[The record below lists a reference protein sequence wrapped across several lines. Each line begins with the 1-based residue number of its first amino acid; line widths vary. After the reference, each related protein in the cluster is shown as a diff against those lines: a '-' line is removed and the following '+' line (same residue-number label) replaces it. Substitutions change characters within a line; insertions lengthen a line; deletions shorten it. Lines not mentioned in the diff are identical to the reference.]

1 MNIREL
7 SVLTESSPL
16 VSILIVAYNAEDY
29 IEDAVESCIYQTY
42 ENLEII
48 IVDDGSD
55 DRTVSIAE
63 KYANEDPRIKIY
75 KQDNAGAQVA
85 RNYAFAVSNGDYIQY
100 LDSDDRLSLDKIEE
114 SINILVNTDKLDI
127 CFSKLLYWYPI
138 DNRLIKSGNSIY
150 RDFNSGLEWL
160 IESWSGG
167 GISQTSM
174 WLLSR
179 ELHNLAGNWNE
190 ELKKNQDGE
199 FFSRVLLNAK
209 KLIFQSKGE
218 VLYRKDSIS
227 SISRRKDIDSFD
239 SVLFSISLIRNYIDR
254 RGLMSKKV
262 KQAICRK
269 YWDVL
274 MFYSLSTPSAKDKVL
289 FEINSLN
296 INVMDV
302 IPNKKMKLF
311 SYLLGVR
318 TTLLLRSSL
327 YHLRNRFA

>member
-1 MNIREL
+1 ML
-7 SVLTESSPL
+7 SESSPL

-29 IEDAVESCIYQTY
+29 IEDTVESCVFQTY
-42 ENLEII
+42 KNLEII
-48 IVDDGSD
+48 IIDDGSD

-63 KYANEDPRIKIY
+63 KYAHEDPRIKIY

-85 RNYAFAVSNGDYIQY
+85 RNYAFSVSNGDYIQY

-114 SINILVNTDKLDI
+114 SINILVNTDKMDI

-138 DNRLIKSGNSIY
+138 DNRLIKSGDSIY

-160 IESWSGG
+160 IESWNGG

-179 ELHNLAGNWNE
+179 ELHDLAGNWNE

-209 KLIFQSKGE
+209 KILFQSKGE

-239 SVLFSISLIRNYIDR
+239 SVLFSISLIRDHIDK
-254 RGLMSKKV
+254 RGLMSKQV

-274 MFYSLSTPSAKDKVL
+274 MFYSLSNSSAKDKVL
-289 FEINSLN
+289 CEINSLS
-296 INVMDV
+296 IDVMDV
-302 IPNKKMKLF
+302 IPNKKMKALF
-311 SYLLGVR
+311 SLLGVSLTLALRR
-318 TTLLLRSSL
+318 TL
-327 YHLRNRFA
+327 YSLRNRFEKL